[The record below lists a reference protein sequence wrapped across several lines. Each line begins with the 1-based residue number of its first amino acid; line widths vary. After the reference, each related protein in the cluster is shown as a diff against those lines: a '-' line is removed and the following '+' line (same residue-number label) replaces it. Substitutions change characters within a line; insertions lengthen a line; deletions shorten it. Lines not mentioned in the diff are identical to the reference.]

1 MLRWWTIGRATGVG
15 ISAGLAALVLWPL
28 YAAYQERVL
37 WPFAA
42 ALALAAVSGLS
53 ILLITAAD
61 MLLRRRGESVRPVRA
76 FDLAVGAL
84 LSVPSLMQLFALS
97 DQFSSR
103 LP

>member
-15 ISAGLAALVLWPL
+15 ISAGLVSLVLWPL

-42 ALALAAVSGLS
+42 ALAIAALSGAS

-61 MLLRRRGESVRPVRA
+61 MLLRRRGESLRPVRA
-76 FDLAVGAL
+76 FDLAVGTAL
-84 LSVPSLMQLFALS
+84 TVPSLLQLGLLAEHF
-97 DQFSSR
+97 
-103 LP
+103 

>member
-1 MLRWWTIGRATGVG
+1 MLRWWTIGRATGIG

-42 ALALAAVSGLS
+42 ALAVAAVSGAS

-61 MLLRRRGESVRPVRA
+61 MALRSRGQSLRPVRA
-76 FDLAVGAL
+76 FDLAVGTAL
-84 LSVPSLMQLFALS
+84 TVPTLLQLAALS
-97 DQFSSR
+97 EHF
-103 LP
+103 